1 MRLHDYI
8 IIFACI
14 LLAAGLIVAAGSQ
27 LDRINSQR
35 QDMKIV
41 IDKPENLPPSLVF
54 ATVATGA
61 FRGLLVDFLW
71 IRADKLKSS
80 GQFFDAKQ
88 LAEWITILQP
98 RFATVWQFQA
108 WNMAYNISVAIPE
121 TQPQQR
127 WRWVKN
133 GYELLRDEAITKY
146 KLNDIGIYHELA
158 RIFQHKIGS
167 NSDDAHKYYKYQL
180 ATQIQS
186 LLSSVDAQPQLSV
199 GDNNYF
205 DMLAEAPVF
214 WREVL
219 ADPNIFQFVNELKV
233 ADTSFTNEDDFAANY
248 LSLRQNSGRYN
259 ENAAKVIDKFR
270 GSDTLRKFDIFAK
283 AYQLRNVWKLDPV
296 LMRKINKLYGPVEW
310 NDPNSTHLPMDW
322 RNADSHAIYWA
333 EKGLEIVTKD
343 SKRDITADETNT
355 DRIVI
360 HSLQNLFR
368 MGKIIILPVKVTV
381 KDPEKGLQTVEAK
394 EVFLRPDLRFFKSYN
409 DAILKEIDKYSS
421 DPNLGAYYTMRD
433 GHRNMLKNSVLLFY
447 QSGHREQAQKLYD
460 DLKKRYPM
468 PEFEVPLK
476 EFAKNQLLEDLKTFG
491 INEAREQIT
500 AILKQ
505 GYYFYSIRDDDAAFG
520 SNSDA
525 KDLYDYYIS
534 RDMGERVSLPSFD
547 QMKYMAMQDFRND
560 TQYPEYIRVNLFLGR
575 LAIDNPDA
583 YNELMAQEK
592 KTREKTE

>member
-14 LLAAGLIVAAGSQ
+14 LVAAGLFVAAGSQ

-71 IRADKLKSS
+71 IRADKLKSA
-80 GQFFDAKQ
+80 GQFF
-88 LAEWITILQP
+88 

-167 NSDDAHKYYKYQL
+167 NSDDDHKYYKYQL
-180 ATQIQS
+180 ATQMEP
-186 LLSSVDAQPQLSV
+186 LLHSVDAQPQLSV
-199 GDNNYF
+199 GDNKYF
-205 DMLAEAPVF
+205 DMLAEAPVS

-219 ADPNIFQFVNELKV
+219 VDANIVQFVNELKA
-233 ADTSFTNEDDFAANY
+233 ADTNFTNEDDFAANY

-259 ENAAKVIDKFR
+259 ENAAKAIDKFR
-270 GSDTLRKFDIFAK
+270 GSDTIIKFDIFAK

-333 EKGLEIVTKD
+333 EKGLDIVTKD
-343 SKRDITADETNT
+343 SKRDITADESNT
-355 DRIVI
+355 DRIVV

-381 KDPEKGLQTVEAK
+381 KDPEKGPQTVEAR

-421 DPNLGAYYTMRD
+421 DPNLGAYSTMRD
-433 GHRNMLKNSVLLFY
+433 GHRNMLKNSVLMFY
-447 QSGHREQAQKLYD
+447 QSGHRDHAQKLYE
-460 DLKKRYPM
+460 DLKKRYPR
-468 PEFEVPLK
+468 PEFEVSLK

-520 SNSDA
+520 SDSDA

-547 QMKYMAMQDFRND
+547 QLKYISMQDFRND

-592 KTREKTE
+592 KTGEKTE